1 MAPAPADMDN
11 GQPPPNNDNNDN
23 NQLSPI
29 HNGEGPHQLQD
40 INGEG
45 PHQLQDINAAL
56 REQIGRTSL
65 QRRTQLLDAMETI
78 VQGNTGAELEQ
89 G

>member
-29 HNGEGPHQLQD
+29 HNGED
-40 INGEG
+40 T
-45 PHQLQDINAAL
+45 HQLQDINAAL